1 MFEME
6 ISMNNKRENS
16 IVLKVL
22 VIKDHLRK
30 MQNNFYNISLIR
42 QLECQIVNHDY
53 RFNEIVRYNVR

>member
-22 VIKDHLRK
+22 VIKDHFRK
-30 MQNNFYNISLIR
+30 MQDIFYNISLIR
-42 QLECQIVNHDY
+42 QLE
-53 RFNEIVRYNVR
+53 